1 MPALKARAPN
11 HVNSREPYQKEGTV
25 LISRLGCPMCGFWVC
40 SFFFRSA
47 FFNLADSIARATSPF
62 AISHEYPCTD
72 KRQNVAQRGVLRAL
86 REFRPLRCR
95 ELAVKVVQDAVEYMP
110 LPLVQGEISETLP
123 EAAFREHGSES
134 RLRSFDGAA

>member
-11 HVNSREPYQKEGTV
+11 HVNSREPYQKEGIV
-25 LISRLGCPMCGFWVC
+25 LISRLGCPMCG
-40 SFFFRSA
+40 SGSAHFFRFRLLQSCQLYSSCSVPLRD
-47 FFNLADSIARATSPF
+47 FARVS
-62 AISHEYPCTD
+62 CTVTL
-72 KRQNVAQRGVLRAL
+72 QNVAQRGVLRAL

-95 ELAVKVVQDAVEYMP
+95 ELSVKVVQDAVEYMP

-134 RLRSFDGAA
+134 RLRAFDG